1 MNAFSRIARSSTV
14 SIRTILFTDDLNNRL
29 LGCVVIA
36 LTGQCTLKGDNQ
48 YSTKL
53 CLDRDG
59 RKKKSAWLHM
69 SVNTSI
75 HYRHALDALAFR
87 PERGNEIAGSVCG

>member
-1 MNAFSRIARSSTV
+1 M
-14 SIRTILFTDDLNNRL
+14 
-29 LGCVVIA
+29 IA

-48 YSTKL
+48 YSTTL

-75 HYRHALDALAFR
+75 HYRHSLDALAFR
-87 PERGNEIAGSVCG
+87 PERGNEIAGSVCGQKGPDIEARRNQYLPSPGSRDSSGR